1 MKKEIEQKIY
11 TFFIESSDFNGIPL
25 RNISSTLNIEYKKSI
40 DLIKELV
47 QDDKVTIQSSTN
59 PHIIY
64 SRLYPIETQLKILED
79 SKEWKTKEMKIGEI
93 SIFSENSDF
102 PICIYP
108 SQSLLKSNRNLD
120 EFGEAIYTKAL
131 AYGEP
136 QLSPKFFDIEVL
148 ERYSNDPRFNFV
160 FEDYSGR
167 ISTKYD
173 DNQKPLVRGED
184 DVFLKTFGL
193 GFDENDNRLAVVY
206 LRYLNNLT
214 PEHQIFWKNK
224 ERNENCFVLK
234 EYYEN
239 TIKGNWTSSYSVF
252 SAFIGELTCL
262 NEIAKTIF
270 DKPLF
275 RKNFND
281 YNRPKEFTFFFS
293 PTLKNYND
301 FVLLL
306 DKMIS
311 DNINKDFFEGKVE
324 FYDYIEIE
332 DGIKERKP
340 KGTLR
345 LFEEWLGGIF
355 KAEKDIELNKIF
367 SILKNVRRQRQNPA
381 HRISENEYDKK
392 YIEQQKKLIN
402 NAHHSIKGLR
412 YIFMRHRSAKN
423 FEIPEWLENGD
434 IKTF

>member
-11 TFFIESSDFNGIPL
+11 TFFLESSDFNGIPL

-79 SKEWKTKEMKIGEI
+79 SKDWKTKEMKIGEI
-93 SIFSENSDF
+93 SIVSENTDF

-108 SQSLLKSNRNLD
+108 SQSSLKSNRNLD

-136 QLSPKFFDIEVL
+136 QLSPRFFDIEVL

-167 ISTKYD
+167 ISAKYD
-173 DNQKPLVRGED
+173 DNEKPLVRGED

-206 LRYLNNLT
+206 LRYLNDLT

-224 ERNENCFVLK
+224 ERNGNCFVLQ

-239 TIKGNWTSSYSVF
+239 TIKGNWTLSYSVF

-262 NEIAKTIF
+262 NDIAKTIF
-270 DKPLF
+270 DKSLF
-275 RKNFND
+275 RK
-281 YNRPKEFTFFFS
+281 
-293 PTLKNYND
+293 
-301 FVLLL
+301 
-306 DKMIS
+306 
-311 DNINKDFFEGKVE
+311 
-324 FYDYIEIE
+324 
-332 DGIKERKP
+332 
-340 KGTLR
+340 
-345 LFEEWLGGIF
+345 
-355 KAEKDIELNKIF
+355 
-367 SILKNVRRQRQNPA
+367 
-381 HRISENEYDKK
+381 
-392 YIEQQKKLIN
+392 KL
-402 NAHHSIKGLR
+402 
-412 YIFMRHRSAKN
+412 
-423 FEIPEWLENGD
+423 
-434 IKTF
+434 

>member
-1 MKKEIEQKIY
+1 MYKI
-11 TFFIESSDFNGIPL
+11 
-25 RNISSTLNIEYKKSI
+25 
-40 DLIKELV
+40 
-47 QDDKVTIQSSTN
+47 
-59 PHIIY
+59 
-64 SRLYPIETQLKILED
+64 
-79 SKEWKTKEMKIGEI
+79 
-93 SIFSENSDF
+93 
-102 PICIYP
+102 P
-108 SQSLLKSNRNLD
+108 SQNSLKSNRNLD

-136 QLSPKFFDIEVL
+136 QLSPRFFDIEVL

-167 ISTKYD
+167 ISAKYD
-173 DNQKPLVRGED
+173 ENEKPLVRGED

-193 GFDENDNRLAVVY
+193 GFDEDDNRLAVVY
-206 LRYLNNLT
+206 LRYLNDLT

-224 ERNENCFVLK
+224 ERNENCFVLQ

-262 NEIAKTIF
+262 NDIAKTIF
-270 DKPLF
+270 DKSLF

-324 FYDYIEIE
+324 FYDYVEIE

-345 LFEEWLGGIF
+345 LFEEWLNGIF
-355 KAEKDIELNKIF
+355 KAEQDKELKKIF
-367 SILKNVRRQRQNPA
+367 STLKNIRRQRQNPA
-381 HRISENEYDKK
+381 HRISENEYDQK

-402 NAHHSIKGLR
+402 EAHHSIKGLR
-412 YIFMRHRSAKN
+412 YIFKQHRRAKN
-423 FEIPEWLENGD
+423 FEIPDWLENGD